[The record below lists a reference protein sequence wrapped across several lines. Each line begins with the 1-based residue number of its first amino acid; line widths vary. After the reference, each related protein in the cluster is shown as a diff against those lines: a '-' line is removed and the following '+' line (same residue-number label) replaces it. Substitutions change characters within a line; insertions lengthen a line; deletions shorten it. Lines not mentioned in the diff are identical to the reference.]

1 VLVFSGRRSG
11 FPLIPFFFRFFT
23 MFLVFSLFLFLLHS
37 KKLHPMQFPQIS
49 GLSFVFY
56 VNTIEKLENPYF
68 YH

>member
-1 VLVFSGRRSG
+1 VLVFLQMLWFSTDS
-11 FPLIPFFFRFFT
+11 FFLPFFT